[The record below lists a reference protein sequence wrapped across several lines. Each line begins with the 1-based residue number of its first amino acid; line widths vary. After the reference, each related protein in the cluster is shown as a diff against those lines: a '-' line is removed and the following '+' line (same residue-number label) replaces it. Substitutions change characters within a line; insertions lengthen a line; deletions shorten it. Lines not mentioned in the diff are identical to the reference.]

1 MPKQYQFGDRAD
13 FGMQRAAVPRL
24 SQGSPQNFTHGPA
37 TPIKPRLT
45 FTGAQSSAKLRTLRF
60 AGSQNVPPNIHRT
73 FAPSFGGWRQR
84 VSRVTP
90 FNSELT
96 CSVPLLAL
104 AFTPAGVFSGRR
116 TLPASRP
123 LACAIPV
130 IRWSADASSD
140 KLSSARGAPH
150 AAARVRRSGLP
161 VWVAPPSG
169 SPR

>member
-1 MPKQYQFGDRAD
+1 MQITSMNGTMFLGCSNRSTATRALSWLECGSRWQRMPKQYQFADRAD

-96 CSVPLLAL
+96 CSLPLLAL

-123 LACAIPV
+123 ARLRHTGNPV
-130 IRWSADASSD
+130 ER
-140 KLSSARGAPH
+140 
-150 AAARVRRSGLP
+150 
-161 VWVAPPSG
+161 
-169 SPR
+169 